1 MQVGELYNFVL
12 LIVLVGFLI
21 GVGVLGLDKFSTSTG
36 ITATASTAINNTRTE
51 VANIASNWLGLIV
64 TIAVLAIIIGLVI
77 RGFSGGTA
85 R

>member
-21 GVGVLGLDKFSTSTG
+21 GVGVLGLDKFSTSSG
-36 ITATASTAINNTRTE
+36 ITATASTAINNTRAE
-51 VANIASNWLGLIV
+51 VAGIASNWLGLIV
-64 TIAVLAIIIGLVI
+64 TIAVLAIIIGLVM
-77 RGFSGGTA
+77 RGFGGGKG